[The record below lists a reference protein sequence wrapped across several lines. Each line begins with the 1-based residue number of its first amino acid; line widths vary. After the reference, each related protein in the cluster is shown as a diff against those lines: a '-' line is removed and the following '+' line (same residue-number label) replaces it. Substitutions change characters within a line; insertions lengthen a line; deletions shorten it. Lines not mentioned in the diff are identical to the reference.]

1 MSRAKDRLR
10 AKGIDAAE
18 ISASRMIMVPLSSLR
33 IAPKGHKLHDPR
45 SLYPADKDMAADMV
59 ARVERGECPNKKAL
73 VVWEQPD
80 GMLVCD
86 GHQRHNALHVAAEKL
101 GKSPDDLRVMV
112 EFFTGDEA
120 AFLLRRL
127 AENDHDA
134 FTKKDR
140 ASILAFRVR
149 QLTALGVNE
158 RDIADAMPKGIGRA
172 EVEALARFDNLT
184 REARAL
190 FDDGAFP
197 IGLLAAVLEAP
208 RDEQVQ
214 RGHKLVAAGVKST
227 RGATRRT
234 NAERDKSDP
243 WARRMSPAVMV
254 RAAVALGGPDVEALV
269 QHAASA
275 RDSEVLAAI
284 AIGYLLAANHES
296 AKILRALPRG
306 MGRVVREARAVKPRK
321 ALPA

>member
-86 GHQRHNALHVAAEKL
+86 GHQRHNALHVAADKL
-101 GKSPDDLRVMV
+101 GKSPDELRVMV

-149 QLTALGVNE
+149 QLTALGVSE
-158 RDIADAMPKGIGRA
+158 RDIAAAMPKGIGVA
-172 EVEALARFDNLT
+172 EVDALARFDNLT
-184 REARAL
+184 REARQR
-190 FDDGAFP
+190 FDDGAP
-197 IGLLAAVLEAP
+197 LGLLAAVLEAP

-214 RGHKLVAAGVKST
+214 RLDKLIATGIKSG
-227 RGATRRT
+227 RGATRKA
-234 NAERDKSDP
+234 NAERAERDP
-243 WARRMSPAVMV
+243 WARRMTPRQMV
-254 RAAVALGGPDVEALV
+254 DVGLAARKVGQVGAAVAAGLG
-269 QHAASA
+269 
-275 RDSEVLAAI
+275 LAACKTREE
-284 AIGYLLAANHES
+284 ADLVL
-296 AKILRALPRG
+296 KALP
-306 MGRVVREARAVKPRK
+306 VSLADAIREARAVKPRK
-321 ALPA
+321 TSPA